1 MTTNSSSKNEDP
13 RVITNTEIEGIS
25 LKNSLHRMTMVEVM
39 YKSVKEARNRAIV
52 LALATANIT
61 CSSQTFFRFCTKR
74 DFSEPY

>member
-1 MTTNSSSKNEDP
+1 
-13 RVITNTEIEGIS
+13 
-25 LKNSLHRMTMVEVM
+25 MTMVEVI